1 MIGGFNF
8 SFLAVELSKFQLIV
22 CRYGA
27 FCYMLVLIVS
37 ESKLLHSVERRLLYI
52 IGSPL
57 VTMDSGKK
65 VHLNFYRK
73 GAEFRKAVRSLNMG
87 KVSKSIF
94 SFIQIHLL
102 QNLGKY

>member
-1 MIGGFNF
+1 
-8 SFLAVELSKFQLIV
+8 
-22 CRYGA
+22 
-27 FCYMLVLIVS
+27 MLVLIVS

-57 VTMDSGKK
+57 VTMDSAKK

-87 KVSKSIF
+87 KFSKSIF